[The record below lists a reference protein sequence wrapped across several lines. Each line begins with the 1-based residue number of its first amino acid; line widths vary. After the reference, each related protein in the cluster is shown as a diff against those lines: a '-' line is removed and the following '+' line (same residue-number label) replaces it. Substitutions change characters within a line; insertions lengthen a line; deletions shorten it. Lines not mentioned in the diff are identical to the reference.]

1 MKHPSQLFRTA
12 AAKLATLKRDKKGIA
27 AVEFALILPLMM
39 ITYLGVAEV
48 SLVLIADRRI
58 ISVARASSDLTA
70 QLSTIADADINAVF
84 DTAGPLMSPFAANTV
99 KIAISSVLFNTNP
112 GGSGLDPV
120 PMVDW
125 SVTKNGAAKR
135 LCPALTV
142 VNNNTAASPTVV
154 PRGVTANGQAV
165 IIADVSYAYT
175 PMFGARV
182 VPGGAITLKQT
193 TYMRPR
199 YITRIP
205 FTGLT
210 ASQCNVNFT
219 G

>member
-1 MKHPSQLFRTA
+1 MKQPTHLFRTA
-12 AAKLATLKRDKKGIA
+12 AAKLATLRANNTGIA

-39 ITYLGVAEV
+39 ITYLSVAEV
-48 SLVLIADRRI
+48 SLVLSADTKI

-70 QLSTIADADINAVF
+70 QLSTIADADINSVF

-99 KIAISSVLFNTNP
+99 KIAISSVLFFTNP
-112 GGSGLDPV
+112 GGSTLDPI

-125 SVTKNGAAKR
+125 SVTKNGASKR
-135 LCPALTV
+135 LCPPLTV
-142 VNNNTAASPTVV
+142 VDNNTPASPTVV
-154 PRGVTANGQAV
+154 ARGETANGKTI

-193 TYMRPR
+193 TFMRPR
-199 YITRIP
+199 YIPQIP
-205 FTGLT
+205 FTGST
-210 ASQCNVNFT
+210 ASQCHLIFT